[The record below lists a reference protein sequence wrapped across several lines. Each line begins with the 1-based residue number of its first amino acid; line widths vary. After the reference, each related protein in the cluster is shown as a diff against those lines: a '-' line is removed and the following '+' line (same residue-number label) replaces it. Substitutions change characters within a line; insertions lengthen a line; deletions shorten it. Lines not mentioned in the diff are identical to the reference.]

1 VGREVSPYLRDLLI
15 EREDGVGVV
24 SCDRAEPTGKTGCL
38 SQIAAMPHGFDA
50 LAQLADRDRR
60 EKQRDALGRRIP
72 KETTNARVGA
82 SAPSRVADDVCVNE
96 VHEASSPLVDLATLE
111 VGVFASVGHRREHR
125 RQRPP
130 LGAQQRLLKDFPMLL
145 FGAVIAPGGALLSSR
160 TTASSTLRTMS

>member
-1 VGREVSPYLRDLLI
+1 VGREASPYLRDLLI

-38 SQIAAMPHGFDA
+38 SQIAAMAHCFDA

-111 VGVFASVGHRREHR
+111 VGVFAGVGHRREHR
-125 RQRPP
+125 QRPP
-130 LGAQQRLLKDFPMLL
+130 PGAQQGLLKDFPMLL